1 MGFAGSDQLQL
12 LDDVQRSRLAG
23 EEIVVSLGVRAA
35 LNQSQSRQ
43 PLAQS
48 VYRSH
53 RAQETT

>member
-12 LDDVQRSRLAG
+12 LDDVQRSGLAG
-23 EEIVVSLGVRAA
+23 EEIVVSFVGAA
-35 LNQSQSRQ
+35 LNQSQLRQ

-53 RAQETT
+53 RAQETA